1 MPDYRNLLKVQDGVI
16 SHEPVPDFLTNSQI
30 PVDQIADLT
39 WVGVPEY
46 VGCGWWPIDFQ
57 WPAIGPYQSYNDE
70 VLTLDEGRRVVVSTR
85 TVTDWTAAEILA
97 YKASITR
104 HISRLAFRNRLTQ
117 PEKIAFEMAQ
127 VDDPAAVL
135 TVRETAAALRVM
147 EKDLSAGQY
156 VDLNAAAT
164 QAGLAQLEALGIIAA
179 GRADEI
185 IWGDILP
192 IEVP

>member
-1 MPDYRNLLKVQDGVI
+1 MDYIKVQNGVATR
-16 SHEPVPDFLTNSQI
+16 EPVPSFLVGL
-30 PVDQIADLT
+30 PPEWLADLS
-39 WVGVPEY
+39 WLDASYGL
-46 VGCGWWPIDFQ
+46 VGCAWWPEESAS
-57 WPAIGPYQSYNDE
+57 PVLGPYQSYGDE
-70 VLTLDEGRRVVVSTR
+70 VLTLDEGRRVAISTR
-85 TVTDWTAAEILA
+85 PVTDWTAAEILA

-104 HISRLAFRNRLTQ
+104 RISRLAFRNRLTQ

-135 TVRETAAALRVM
+135 AVRQTAAALRVM

-156 VDLNAAAT
+156 VDLNAAVT
-164 QAGLAQLEALGIIAA
+164 QAGLAQLEALGIIDS